1 MIKIL
6 KSVAFLKSI
15 KYNLRGVDDMD
26 IFTIKIEYLNEAVR
40 LERIDGD
47 GFENLF
53 ENQEISFEALCY
65 SKITPIVFYNGKEV
79 VCEKDFYTVKVVK
92 NGVLTVDAKSLPK
105 GLRHKVGVGLNSE
118 NLTEYNPEVF
128 MKPVWEGDTVYH
140 EAVMFADSADGIV
153 QKEKKLLFPIDEIV
167 SVRNNNLDKWYVL
180 GVDFKVE
187 NGKLIFIEGGSCPCW
202 KGNFTVSANEE
213 DSYFDPALNVGT
225 SGKAA
230 SWYTTVEK
238 GDKGLNLIYDA
249 YHEKCTIY
257 VTYTHSKTWADLGEE
272 GFCPEKPDNQSD
284 RVKYFYEKLASGEEI
299 NALVFG
305 ASTATGCSSTGM
317 LKNYEL
323 FSREP
328 DENGEY
334 QVTLRKETCDGIS
347 AVPFF
352 EQATNE
358 MVKRYGNGN
367 KVSFYNIANGGTGAA
382 WGKKNLI
389 PRIEF
394 LNKYYGKKIMPDIIY
409 IKFMGNDAR
418 TAPAS
423 YLESFD
429 SMVADFKRLYPNALI
444 VMVSGKINNE
454 RTYIYRNYRQNYFE
468 LQEVLSEV
476 SNKYDNC
483 VVAKTTPFWVN
494 ALNSK
499 NYEDYLSNNINHAN
513 DFWAKTTAQIIVAT
527 IEK

>member
-1 MIKIL
+1 MNNIL
-6 KSVAFLKSI
+6 
-15 KYNLRGVDDMD
+15 
-26 IFTIKIEYLNEAVR
+26 IKIEYLNEAVR
-40 LERIDGD
+40 LESIGEKS
-47 GFENLF
+47 FENLSLN
-53 ENQEISFEALCY
+53 EVISFKALCDN
-65 SKITPIVFYNGKEV
+65 KVTPIIKYNGCEV
-79 VCEKDFYTVKVVK
+79 KATDFIYTITVTE
-92 NGVLTVDAKSLPK
+92 NGVLTVDAL
-105 GLRHKVGVGLNSE
+105 GLTVGQNHKVGVGLNGE
-118 NLTEYNPEVF
+118 DLTAYNPEVF

-153 QKEKKLLFPIDEIV
+153 QKEKKLLFPIDEII
-167 SVRNNNLDKWYVL
+167 SVRNNNLDKWYVS

-202 KGNFTVSANEE
+202 KGNFIVSANEE

-249 YHEKCTIY
+249 YHEKCALY

-284 RVKYFYEKLASGEEI
+284 RVKYFYEKLASGDEI

-382 WGKKNLI
+382 WGKKSLL

-394 LNKYYGKKIMPDIIY
+394 MNKYYGKKIVPDIIFL
-409 IKFMGNDAR
+409 KFMGNDAR
-418 TAPAS
+418 TKP
-423 YLESFD
+423 ESFLD
-429 SMVADFKRLYPNALI
+429 SNESMVADFKRLYPNALI
-444 VMVSGKINNE
+444 VLVSGKINNE
-454 RTYIYRNYRQNYFE
+454 RTYIYRDYHENLLK
-468 LQEVLSEV
+468 LQDVLCDIASRYE
-476 SNKYDNC
+476 NC
-483 VVAKTTPFWVN
+483 VVAKATPFWIE
-494 ALNSK
+494 ALKSK
-499 NYEDYLSNNINHAN
+499 DCEDYLSNNINHAN